1 MIKINKHISQL
12 KPSAT
17 LAINQSVKKLR
28 EAGET
33 VFHFGFGQSPFPVHP
48 SIVNALKD
56 NSKQSHYL
64 STIGLEDL
72 RIQIASFLKK
82 HQHINSNWEHIFI
95 GPGSKELLYQ
105 TILILEGTFL
115 IPKGSW
121 VSYLPQ
127 IHSKNGKHAILET
140 NFEHNFKLTPEV
152 LEAYCRQNPSEQK
165 TLILNS
171 PNNPT
176 GAVYSEQELL
186 SIAKVCKAFNII
198 VISDE
203 IYSQVN
209 FKADFSPSISKYYP
223 EKTIVFGG
231 LSKVFSA
238 GGYRLGFM
246 YLPKDLQMFDSVF
259 RSLFS
264 ETFSAV
270 SAPIQY
276 AAIEAYKMKP
286 KLNNYLKKSNKVLKA
301 ISSYVYSQ
309 LKSINLQCT
318 EPQGAFYMMIGFNDF
333 KKQINALG
341 IFTSTSLAEYLLDK
355 HNVALLPGSD
365 FYFKEEILFFRLAFV
380 DFNGKEVLNALVK
393 DDDID
398 DTFIQN
404 YCPNI
409 CNGINQIKAFVS
421 NLN

>member
-1 MIKINKHISQL
+1 MIKLNKNISQL

-17 LAINQSVKKLR
+17 LAINQKVKHLR
-28 EAGET
+28 NKGET
-33 VFHFGFGQSPFPVHP
+33 VFHFGFGQSPFPIHTG
-48 SIVNALKD
+48 IVNALID
-56 NSKQSHYL
+56 NAKQSHYL
-64 STIGLEDL
+64 PTIGLEDL
-72 RIQIASFLKK
+72 RVQIASFLNK
-82 HQHINSNWEHIFI
+82 HQHIAANWEHIFI

-140 NFEHNFKLTPEV
+140 DLDHNFKLTPEV
-152 LEAYCRQNPSEQK
+152 LENYCKQNSGEQK

-176 GAVYSEQELL
+176 GAVYSRKELQSL
-186 SIAKVCKAFNII
+186 ARVCKAYNII
-198 VISDE
+198 VMSDE

-209 FKADFSPSISKYYP
+209 FKDDFSPSISEYYP

-246 YLPKDLQMFDSVF
+246 YLPKDLQQFDNVY

-270 SAPIQY
+270 AAPIQY
-276 AAIEAYKMKP
+276 AAIEAFKMTPSLEK
-286 KLNNYLKKSNKVLKA
+286 YIRDCSDILKGV
-301 ISSYVYSQ
+301 SSYVYSE
-309 LKSINLQCT
+309 LIKSNIQCT
-318 EPQGAFYMMIGFNDF
+318 EPQGAFYMMVGFDNF

-341 IFTSTSLAEYLLDK
+341 IYTSAHLAEYLLDK
-355 HNVALLPGSD
+355 YNIALLPGSD
-365 FYFKEEILFFRLAFV
+365 FYFKEECLFFRFAFV
-380 DFNGKEVLNALVK
+380 DFNGRDVLEAKVKEAN
-393 DDDID
+393 ID
-398 DTFIQN
+398 ANFIQN

-409 CNGINQIKAFVS
+409 YGGLQKLKLFVKS
-421 NLN
+421 F